1 MPLQWWKL
9 ALRRSILAMLIAA
22 CAVSFLV
29 SGSAGQEA
37 STEEAAAPATNEES
51 IEIAVPLLERTPF
64 DRITLDA
71 ANQNAV
77 IETVILDLPERKV
90 PNPLPTTGS
99 LDIRRLSHPTIPYK
113 VQWGAITKVELF
125 EQMLLAEA
133 ERLTAEGK
141 FAEAFNYLAFLTTNY
156 PQLPG
161 LEQALQAHLWREASS
176 AYAANKRQ
184 EAWPALVALYQ
195 RNAKYPRLVNAVQAV
210 SDDLIAD
217 RIKEGDYAGARLL
230 VEALARSFPQLGLAN
245 IARWQGQFKSDAD
258 IQLARAR
265 EAFAAQDYSEAR
277 TAIAFARS
285 IMPDIS
291 GGNELWKEIQTT
303 SPEIRVGVSQ
313 LAEANEL
320 ATTPTWAVARV
331 SDLVNPR
338 LVEMVDF
345 GAEGGVY
352 QSRWSV
358 LKGSDDGL
366 RTTISLTPEAAE
378 RGLRPD
384 ALALQLVEMAD
395 ANEDR
400 AAADF
405 AALAAG
411 VTLTNGRDVEV
422 LWRRPHVRPES
433 FLQIPLRWL
442 ATANE
447 APGLWFDV
455 RPAKRDVERSF
466 ERTGPQT
473 IAAGEPRLVVETL
486 FADDEESLDALMR
499 GDVDAI
505 DRVPPWQLARV
516 ANAPTVTVVPYR
528 LPTVHV
534 LIPNQSNPL
543 LETREFR
550 RALNYGIDAESIVR
564 DILLAGETRAGF
576 RTLSGPFPAGV
587 ALNDPGG
594 YAYNPEL
601 AARPYEPRLAA
612 LLAGVARTTLAK
624 REEEKKKAEADAK
637 AKEEADAKAKKLAA
651 NPPPTQA
658 EGDADAAKE
667 APAPQPVTNAAP
679 DATPDKT
686 AADNATTPAGDTAE
700 KPATPPAP
708 LILAHASDPVAKLA
722 CQTIK
727 IQLDQIG
734 IPVKLAEFKGGAPPA
749 DLKYD
754 LLYAELAVWE
764 PVHDA
769 RRLLGATGVA
779 GRASAMMAAALDQLD
794 RAENWNQARDQLRE
808 IHRIAHYDLP
818 LIPLWQTVNHF
829 AHRNSLSGVEANP
842 VTLYQN
848 LPQWRKSIE

>member
-1 MPLQWWKL
+1 MRLCPWNL
-9 ALRRSILAMLIAA
+9 AIRRSIFTMLFAA

-29 SGSAGQEA
+29 SGVAGQE
-37 STEEAAAPATNEES
+37 SSVEEAASPATNEES
-51 IEIAVPLLERTPF
+51 VEIAVPLLERSPF

-99 LDIRRLSHPTIPYK
+99 LDIRRLSHPTIPYT
-113 VQWGAITKVELF
+113 VQWGAIAKVEIF

-161 LEQALQAHLWREASS
+161 MEQALQAHLWSEAST
-176 AYAANKRQ
+176 AYAAKKRQ
-184 EAWPALVALYQ
+184 EAWPALVALYE

-210 SDDLIAD
+210 SDDLIAE
-217 RIKEGDYAGARLL
+217 RIKAGDYAGARLL
-230 VEALARSFPQLGLAN
+230 VEALGRSFPQLGLPN
-245 IARWQGQFKSDAD
+245 VARWQGQFKSDAD
-258 IQLARAR
+258 AQLARAR
-265 EAFAAQDYSEAR
+265 EAFAARDYSEAR
-277 TAIAFARS
+277 TAINFARS
-285 IMPDIS
+285 IMPEIP
-291 GGNELWKEIQTT
+291 GGDELWREIQTT
-303 SPEIRVGVSQ
+303 SPEVRVGVT
-313 LAEANEL
+313 EL
-320 ATTPTWAVARV
+320 AGASVMAKTPTWAVARV

-338 LVEMVDF
+338 LVEMIDF

-352 QSRWSV
+352 QSRWSD

-366 RTTISLTPEAAE
+366 RTTISLTPEAIQ

-384 ALALQLVEMAD
+384 ALALRLVEMAD
-395 ANEDR
+395 ANGDR

-411 VTLTNGRDVEV
+411 VTLANGRDVEV

-442 ATANE
+442 ATESE
-447 APGLWFDV
+447 APGLWFDAG
-455 RPAKRDVERSF
+455 PAKRNGVERSF
-466 ERTGPQT
+466 ERTGPQAA
-473 IAAGEPRLVVETL
+473 AAGEPRLVVETQ
-486 FADDEESLDALMR
+486 FDDDEASLDALMR
-499 GDVDAI
+499 GDVDVI
-505 DRVPPWQLARV
+505 DRVPPWQLASV
-516 ANAPTVTVVPYR
+516 ANAPNVTVVPYR

-534 LIPNQSNPL
+534 LIPNQANPL

-564 DILLAGETRAGF
+564 DILLAGETQAGF

-601 AARPYEPRLAA
+601 APRPYEPRLAA

-624 REEEKKKAEADAK
+624 REEEKKKAEAAAK
-637 AKEEADAKAKKLAA
+637 ANELAA
-651 NPPPTQA
+651 NQPPAKA
-658 EGDADAAKE
+658 EGDAAKE
-667 APAPQPVTNAAP
+667 PPPPQPADTTADANASAP
-679 DATPDKT
+679 NGEA
-686 AADNATTPAGDTAE
+686 AE
-700 KPATPPAP
+700 KPAPPPAP
-708 LILAHASDPVAKLA
+708 LILAHASDPVARLA

-734 IPVKLAEFKGGAPPA
+734 IPVKLAEFKGGSPPA

-764 PVHDA
+764 PVYDA
-769 RRLLGATGVA
+769 RRLLGSTGVA

-829 AHRNSLSGVEANP
+829 AHRKSLGGVEANP
-842 VTLYQN
+842 VTLYQD
-848 LPQWRKSIE
+848 LPKWRKSIE

>member
-1 MPLQWWKL
+1 MLPQEWKL
-9 ALRRSILAMLIAA
+9 AIRRGIFTMLFAA
-22 CAVSFLV
+22 CAVSFKAAHV
-29 SGSAGQEA
+29 VGQESPA
-37 STEEAAAPATNEES
+37 TDEAAAAATNEES
-51 IEIAVPLLERTPF
+51 VEIAVPLLERSPF
-64 DRITLDA
+64 DRITLND

-90 PNPLPTTGS
+90 PTPLPTTGS
-99 LDIRRLSHPTIPYK
+99 LMIRRLSHPTIPYT
-113 VQWGAITKVELF
+113 VQWEAIAKVELF

-141 FAEAFNYLAFLTTNY
+141 FAEAFDYLAFLTTNY

-161 LEQALQAHLWREASS
+161 LEPALQAHLWREAST

-195 RNAKYPRLVNAVQAV
+195 RNASYPRLVNAVQAV
-210 SDDLIAD
+210 SDGLIAEK
-217 RIKEGDYAGARLL
+217 IKSGDYAGARLL
-230 VEALARSFPQLGLAN
+230 VEALARSFPQLELTN
-245 IARWQGQFKSDAD
+245 VARWQAQFKSDAD
-258 IQLARAR
+258 AQLARAR

-277 TAIAFARS
+277 TAVTFARS
-285 IMPDIS
+285 IMPNIP
-291 GGNELWKEIQTT
+291 GGAELWKEIQTT

-313 LAEANEL
+313 LADADVMTN
-320 ATTPTWAVARV
+320 APTWAAARV

-352 QSRWSV
+352 QSRWSD
-358 LKGSDDGL
+358 LQGSDDGL
-366 RTTISLTPEAAE
+366 RTTISLTQEAVR

-384 ALALQLVEMAD
+384 ALALRLVEMAD
-395 ANEDR
+395 AHGDR

-405 AALAAG
+405 AALTAG
-411 VTLTNGRDVEV
+411 VSLADGRAVEV

-442 ATANE
+442 ATAGE
-447 APGLWFDV
+447 APGLWFDA
-455 RPAKRDVERSF
+455 RPDKRDGLERPY
-466 ERTGPQT
+466 ERTGPPT
-473 IAAGEPRLVVETL
+473 VAAGEPRLVVETL
-486 FADDEESLDALMR
+486 YASDEESLDALMR
-499 GDVDAI
+499 GDVDVV
-505 DRVPPWQLARV
+505 DRVPPWQLASV
-516 ANAPTVTVVPYR
+516 ANAPNVTVVPYR

-534 LIPNQSNPL
+534 LMPNQSNPL

-601 AARPYEPRLAA
+601 ATRPYEPRLAA

-624 REEEKKKAEADAK
+624 REEEKKKAEAEAK
-637 AKEEADAKAKKLAA
+637 AKELAA
-651 NPPPTQA
+651 KTPPPKS
-658 EGDADAAKE
+658 EGESDAAKE
-667 APAPQPVTNAAP
+667 LSTPQP
-679 DATPDKT
+679 T
-686 AADNATTPAGDTAE
+686 AAATAE
-700 KPATPPAP
+700 KPAADNAPSATTAASEPTEKPTPPPAP
-708 LILAHASDPVAKLA
+708 LILAHSTDAVAKLA

-734 IPVKLAEFKGGAPPA
+734 IPVKVAEFKGGVPPA

-754 LLYAELAVWE
+754 LLYLELAVWE

-829 AHRNSLSGVEANP
+829 AHRKSLSGVGANP

>member
-1 MPLQWWKL
+1 MPPQGWKL
-9 ALRRSILAMLIAA
+9 ALRRSIFTMLFAA
-22 CAVSFLV
+22 CAVSFDALD
-29 SGSAGQEA
+29 AAAQE
-37 STEEAAAPATNEES
+37 SPTTDEAAATAAATNEES
-51 IEIAVPLLERTPF
+51 VEIAVPLLERTPF

-77 IETVILDLPERKV
+77 IETVLLDFPERKV

-99 LDIRRLSHPTIPYK
+99 LDIRRLSHPSIPYK
-113 VQWGAITKVELF
+113 VQWESITKVELF

-161 LEQALQAHLWREASS
+161 LEQALQAHLWREAST

-210 SDDLIAD
+210 SDDLIAE

-230 VEALARSFPQLGLAN
+230 VEALARSFPQLGLPN

-258 IQLARAR
+258 AQLARAR
-265 EAFAAQDYSEAR
+265 QAFAAQDYSEAR
-277 TAIAFARS
+277 TAIAFSRA
-285 IMPDIS
+285 IMPDIP
-291 GGNELWKEIQTT
+291 GGTELWNEIQTT

-313 LAEANEL
+313 LAEASAM

-352 QSRWSV
+352 QSRWSD
-358 LKGSDDGL
+358 LNGSDDGL
-366 RTTISLTPEAAE
+366 RTTISLTPEAVE

-384 ALALQLVEMAD
+384 ALALRLIEMAD
-395 ANEDR
+395 VNCDR

-411 VTLTNGRDVEV
+411 VSLANGRDVEV

-433 FLQIPLRWL
+433 FLQLPLRWL

-447 APGLWFDV
+447 APGLWFDA

-516 ANAPTVTVVPYR
+516 ANAPNVTVVPYR

-534 LIPNQSNPL
+534 LIPNQANPL
-543 LETREFR
+543 LATREFR

-637 AKEEADAKAKKLAA
+637 AKEEADAKAKELAA
-651 NPPPTQA
+651 NPPPPQA

-667 APAPQPVTNAAP
+667 APAPQPATNAV
-679 DATPDKT
+679 PDKA
-686 AADNATTPAGDTAE
+686 AADNAVAANGDAAE
-700 KPATPPAP
+700 KPAPPPAP

-734 IPVKLAEFKGGAPPA
+734 IPVKLVEFKGGAPPA

-829 AHRNSLSGVEANP
+829 AHRKSLSGVEANP

>member
-1 MPLQWWKL
+1 MPSQGWKL
-9 ALRRSILAMLIAA
+9 AIRRSIFAMLFVG
-22 CAVSFLV
+22 CAVSFSL
-29 SGSAGQEA
+29 SGVTGQEPPT
-37 STEEAAAPATNEES
+37 TEESPTPTTNEES
-51 IEIAVPLLERTPF
+51 VEIAVPLLERSPF
-64 DRITLDA
+64 DRITLDE

-99 LDIRRLSHPTIPYK
+99 LMIRRLSHPTIPYT
-113 VQWGAITKVELF
+113 VQWASITKVELF

-161 LEQALQAHLWREASS
+161 LEQALQAHLWREAST

-210 SDDLIAD
+210 SDDLIAE

-230 VEALARSFPQLGLAN
+230 VEALARSFPQLGLPN
-245 IARWQGQFKSDAD
+245 IARWQGQFKGDAD
-258 IQLARAR
+258 AQLARAR
-265 EAFAAQDYSEAR
+265 QAFAAQDYSEAR
-277 TAIAFARS
+277 TAIAFARA
-285 IMPDIS
+285 IMPDIP
-291 GGNELWKEIQTT
+291 GGVELWKEIQTT

-313 LAEANEL
+313 LAEADVM
-320 ATTPTWAVARV
+320 ARTPTWAVARV

-352 QSRWSV
+352 QSRWSD
-358 LKGSDDGL
+358 LQASDDGL
-366 RTTISLTPEAAE
+366 RTTISLTPEAVE

-384 ALALQLVEMAD
+384 ALALRLVEMAG
-395 ANEDR
+395 AHGDR

-411 VTLTNGRDVEV
+411 VSLTNGRDVEV

-442 ATANE
+442 ATASE
-447 APGLWFDV
+447 APGLWFDAG
-455 RPAKRDVERSF
+455 PAKRNGVERPF

-473 IAAGEPRLVVETL
+473 AAVGEPRLVVETL
-486 FADDEESLDALMR
+486 LADDEESLDALLR
-499 GDVDAI
+499 GDVDVI

-516 ANAPTVTVVPYR
+516 ANAPNVTVVPYR

-534 LIPNQSNPL
+534 LIPNQTNPL

-601 AARPYEPRLAA
+601 PSRPYEPRLAA
-612 LLAGVARTTLAK
+612 LLASVARTTLAK
-624 REEEKKKAEADAK
+624 REDEKKKAEADAK
-637 AKEEADAKAKKLAA
+637 AKELAA
-651 NPPPTQA
+651 NSPAPKA
-658 EGDADAAKE
+658 EADGDAAKE
-667 APAPQPVTNAAP
+667 PPTPQPAADAAP
-679 DATPDKT
+679 DKP
-686 AADNATTPAGDTAE
+686 AADDAAAANGEPAG
-700 KPATPPAP
+700 KPAPPPTP

-764 PVHDA
+764 PMHDA
-769 RRLLGATGVA
+769 RRLLSSTGVA

-829 AHRNSLSGVEANP
+829 AHRKSLSGVEANP

-848 LPQWRKSIE
+848 LPHWRKSIE

>member
-1 MPLQWWKL
+1 MLPQEWKL
-9 ALRRSILAMLIAA
+9 AIRRGIFTMLFAA
-22 CAVSFLV
+22 CAVSFHAAHSV
-29 SGSAGQEA
+29 GQESPA
-37 STEEAAAPATNEES
+37 TDEAAAAATNEES
-51 IEIAVPLLERTPF
+51 VEIAVPLLERSPF
-64 DRITLDA
+64 DRITLDE

-99 LDIRRLSHPTIPYK
+99 LMIRRLSHPTIPYT
-113 VQWGAITKVELF
+113 VQWEAITRVELF

-141 FAEAFNYLAFLTTNY
+141 FAEAFDYLAFLTTNY

-161 LEQALQAHLWREASS
+161 LEPALQAHLWREAST

-195 RNAKYPRLVNAVQAV
+195 RNANYPRLVNAVQAV
-210 SDDLIAD
+210 SDGLIAE
-217 RIKEGDYAGARLL
+217 RIKSGDYAGARLF
-230 VEALARSFPQLGLAN
+230 VEVLARSFPQLGLTN
-245 IARWQGQFKSDAD
+245 VARWQSQFKSDAD
-258 IQLARAR
+258 AQLARAR
-265 EAFAAQDYSEAR
+265 EAFAARDYSEAR
-277 TAIAFARS
+277 TAVTFARS
-285 IMPDIS
+285 IMPNIP
-291 GGNELWKEIQTT
+291 GGDELWQEIQTT
-303 SPEIRVGVSQ
+303 SPEIRVGVS
-313 LAEANEL
+313 EL
-320 ATTPTWAVARV
+320 SEPNAMEQAPTWAAARV

-352 QSRWSV
+352 QSRWSD
-358 LKGSDDGL
+358 LQESDDGL
-366 RTTISLTPEAAE
+366 RTTIALTPDAVE

-384 ALALQLVEMAD
+384 ALALRLIEMAE
-395 ANEDR
+395 AHGDR
-400 AAADF
+400 AADDF

-411 VTLTNGRDVEV
+411 VSLADGQAVEV
-422 LWRRPHVRPES
+422 IWRRPHVRPES

-442 ATANE
+442 ATAGE
-447 APGLWFDV
+447 APGLWFDA
-455 RPAKRDVERSF
+455 RPAKRDGIERPY
-466 ERTGPQT
+466 ERTGPQSV
-473 IAAGEPRLVVETL
+473 AASEPRLVVETL
-486 FADDEESLDALMR
+486 YSNDEESLDALMR
-499 GDVDAI
+499 GDIEVI
-505 DRVPPWQLARV
+505 DRVPPWQLASV
-516 ANAPTVTVVPYR
+516 ANAPNVTVVPYR

-534 LIPNQSNPL
+534 LIPNQANPL

-601 AARPYEPRLAA
+601 TTRPYEPRLAA

-624 REEEKKKAEADAK
+624 REEEKKKAEAEAK
-637 AKEEADAKAKKLAA
+637 ARELAA
-651 NPPPTQA
+651 KTPPPKA
-658 EGDADAAKE
+658 EGEDAAAKE
-667 APAPQPVTNAAP
+667 PPAPQPAEA
-679 DATPDKT
+679 ATPDKQ
-686 AADNATTPAGDTAE
+686 AADNAPNATAATGDAAE
-700 KPATPPAP
+700 KPAPPPAP
-708 LILAHASDPVAKLA
+708 LILAHSTDAVAKLA

-734 IPVKLAEFKGGAPPA
+734 IPVKLAEFKGGVPPA

-754 LLYAELAVWE
+754 LLYLELAVWE

-794 RAENWNQARDQLRE
+794 RAENWNQARAQLRE

-829 AHRNSLSGVEANP
+829 AHRKSLSGVGTNP

>member
-1 MPLQWWKL
+1 MLPHWQKL
-9 ALRRSILAMLIAA
+9 AIRRSILAMLFAA
-22 CAVSFLV
+22 CAVSFSV
-29 SGSAGQEA
+29 SRVIGQE
-37 STEEAAAPATNEES
+37 SPTTEESPSPTTNEES
-51 IEIAVPLLERTPF
+51 VEIAVPLLERSPF

-77 IETVILDLPERKV
+77 IETVLLDLPERKI

-99 LDIRRLSHPTIPYK
+99 LEIRRLSHPSIPYK
-113 VQWGAITKVELF
+113 VQWGAIAKVELF

-161 LEQALQAHLWREASS
+161 LEQALQAHLWREAST
-176 AYAANKRQ
+176 AYAANKRE
-184 EAWPALVALYQ
+184 EAWPALVALYE

-210 SDDLIAD
+210 SDDLIEE
-217 RIKEGDYAGARLL
+217 RFKEGDYAGARLL
-230 VEALARSFPQLGLAN
+230 VEALGRSFPQLALPN

-258 IQLARAR
+258 AQLARAR
-265 EAFAAQDYSEAR
+265 QAFAAQNYSEAR

-285 IMPDIS
+285 IMPDIP
-291 GGNELWKEIQTT
+291 GGAELWKEIQMT
-303 SPEIRVGVSQ
+303 SPEIRVGVT
-313 LAEANEL
+313 EL
-320 ATTPTWAVARV
+320 AVTSVMAKTPTSAVARV

-338 LVEMVDF
+338 LVEMIDF

-352 QSRWSV
+352 QSRWSD
-358 LKGSDDGL
+358 LQGSDDGL
-366 RTTISLTPEAAE
+366 RTTISLTPEAIR

-384 ALALQLVEMAD
+384 ALALRLVELAD
-395 ANEDR
+395 VNGDR

-411 VTLTNGRDVEV
+411 VTLADGRDVEV

-442 ATANE
+442 ATDSE
-447 APGLWFDV
+447 APGLWFDP
-455 RPAKRDVERSF
+455 RPAKRDGAESSY
-466 ERTGPQT
+466 ERTGSQT
-473 IAAGEPRLVVETL
+473 AAAGEPRLVVETQYP
-486 FADDEESLDALMR
+486 DDEASLDALMR
-499 GDVDAI
+499 GDVDVI

-516 ANAPTVTVVPYR
+516 ANAPNVTVVPYR

-534 LIPNQSNPL
+534 LIPNQQSNPL
-543 LETREFR
+543 LEMREFR
-550 RALNYGIDAESIVR
+550 RALNYGIDAEGIVR
-564 DILLAGETRAGF
+564 DILLGGETRAGF

-612 LLAGVARTTLAK
+612 LLASVARSTLGK
-624 REEEKKKAEADAK
+624 RDEEKKKAEAAAK
-637 AKEEADAKAKKLAA
+637 AKELAA
-651 NPPPTQA
+651 NQPPTKP
-658 EGDADAAKE
+658 EGDAAKE
-667 APAPQPVTNAAP
+667 SPAPAAANDAAAENTAADDEAAP
-679 DATPDKT
+679 DGE
-686 AADNATTPAGDTAE
+686 AA
-700 KPATPPAP
+700 KKSTPPLAP
-708 LILAHASDPVAKLA
+708 LILAHASDPVARLA
-722 CQTIK
+722 CQSIK

-764 PVHDA
+764 PIHDA
-769 RRLLGATGVA
+769 RRLLGSTGVA
-779 GRASAMMAAALDQLD
+779 GRASALMAAALDQLD

-829 AHRNSLSGVEANP
+829 AHRKSLIGVEANP

>member
-1 MPLQWWKL
+1 MPPQWRKL
-9 ALRRSILAMLIAA
+9 AIPRSIFAMLLAA
-22 CAVSFLV
+22 CAMSFDASRV
-29 SGSAGQEA
+29 VGQEA
-37 STEEAAAPATNEES
+37 PTTEEAASPAAADES
-51 IEIAVPLLERTPF
+51 VEIAVPLLERSPF

-77 IETVILDLPERKV
+77 LETVLIEIPERKV

-99 LDIRRLSHPTIPYK
+99 LEIRRLSHPTIPYT
-113 VQWGAITKVELF
+113 VQWGAIAKVELF
-125 EQMLLAEA
+125 EQMLLAES

-141 FAEAFNYLAFLTTNY
+141 FAEAFDYLAFLTTNY

-161 LEQALQAHLWREASS
+161 LEQALQAHLWREAST

-184 EAWPALVALYQ
+184 EAWPALVALYE

-210 SDDLIAD
+210 SDDLIAE
-217 RIKEGDYAGARLL
+217 RIKAGDYAGARLL

-245 IARWQGQFKSDAD
+245 IARWQGQFKTDAD
-258 IQLARAR
+258 VHLARAR

-277 TAIAFARS
+277 TAVAAARS
-285 IMPDIS
+285 IMPDIP
-291 GGNELWKEIQTT
+291 GGVELWREIQST
-303 SPEIRVGVSQ
+303 SPEIRVGVT
-313 LAEANEL
+313 EL
-320 ATTPTWAVARV
+320 ADAGVMAKTPTWAVARV

-352 QSRWSV
+352 QSRWSD
-358 LKGSDDGL
+358 LKASDDGL
-366 RTTISLTPEAAE
+366 QTTISLTPEALQ
-378 RGLRPD
+378 RGLRPNE
-384 ALALQLVEMAD
+384 LALSLVEMAD
-395 ANEDR
+395 VNSDR

-411 VTLTNGRDVEV
+411 VTLANGRDVEV

-442 ATANE
+442 ATASE
-447 APGLWFDV
+447 APGLWFDAQ
-455 RPAKRDVERSF
+455 PAKRDVAERPF

-473 IAAGEPRLVVETL
+473 AADGEPRLVVETL
-486 FADDEESLDALMR
+486 FADDEASLEALMR
-499 GDVDAI
+499 GDVDVI

-516 ANAPTVTVVPYR
+516 ANAPNVAVVPYR

-534 LIPNQSNPL
+534 LIPNQANPL
-543 LETREFR
+543 LELREFR

-564 DILLAGETRAGF
+564 DIFLGGETRAGF

-624 REEEKKKAEADAK
+624 REEEKKKAEAAAK
-637 AKEEADAKAKKLAA
+637 AKEL
-651 NPPPTQA
+651 
-658 EGDADAAKE
+658 AAKE
-667 APAPQPVTNAAP
+667 PAAKPEGEAAKEPEPPQSAN
-679 DATPDKT
+679 DT
-686 AADNATTPAGDTAE
+686 AANSATLPADEAAE
-700 KPATPPAP
+700 KPAPPPPAP
-708 LILAHASDPVAKLA
+708 LLLAHASDPVAKLA
-722 CQTIK
+722 CQSIK

-734 IPVKLAEFKGGAPPA
+734 IPVKLAEFKGSSPPA
-749 DLKYD
+749 DLNYD

-764 PVHDA
+764 PIHDA
-769 RRLLGATGVA
+769 RRLLSSNGVA
-779 GRASAMMAAALDQLD
+779 GRASALMAAALDQLD

-829 AHRNSLSGVEANP
+829 AHRKSLGGVEANP
-842 VTLYQN
+842 VTLYQD
-848 LPQWRKSIE
+848 LPKWRKSIE